1 MYTYNE
7 DASFHE
13 LPFKTLQKFLKWF
26 ELSRLHPIF
35 CWGTL
40 DRGDH
45 PRRGRRRGGEGEGR
59 REEETGRDGGRR
71 EGGRDRGKEGQREG
85 GRDERKKV
93 EREEEM
99 CIVLQTYIQ
108 TIRMYIVCTL
118 HIYAYK
124 CT

>member
-26 ELSRLHPIF
+26 ELSGLHPIF

-59 REEETGRDGGRR
+59 REEEGERRRQAEVEVGR
-71 EGGRDRGKEGQREG
+71 EGGRDRGKEGQGEG

-93 EREEEM
+93 ERGGRDVHSAADVHV
-99 CIVLQTYIQ
+99 CIY
-108 TIRMYIVCTL
+108 
-118 HIYAYK
+118 
-124 CT
+124 